1 MIEQKQVIRLNGIS
15 ASEFI
20 VVQDDNIT
28 WHEKVQVLEQQG
40 GEFCMPAQ
48 WTGDVVG
55 KMHIYGVSIRDMAS
69 FMGITPEY
77 TGRVLNGKDE
87 PKGAEEKF
95 RLALDELIRQKGI

>member
-1 MIEQKQVIRLNGIS
+1 
-15 ASEFI
+15 
-20 VVQDDNIT
+20 
-28 WHEKVQVLEQQG
+28 
-40 GEFCMPAQ
+40 MPAQ

-95 RLALDELIRQKGI
+95 RLALDENKQKKGI

>member
-1 MIEQKQVIRLNGIS
+1 
-15 ASEFI
+15 
-20 VVQDDNIT
+20 
-28 WHEKVQVLEQQG
+28 
-40 GEFCMPAQ
+40 
-48 WTGDVVG
+48 
-55 KMHIYGVSIRDMAS
+55 MHIYGVSIRDMAS

>member
-1 MIEQKQVIRLNGIS
+1 MIEQKQVKRLNGIS

-28 WHEKVQVLEQQG
+28 WHDKVQVLEQQG

-48 WTGDVVG
+48 W

>member
-1 MIEQKQVIRLNGIS
+1 
-15 ASEFI
+15 
-20 VVQDDNIT
+20 
-28 WHEKVQVLEQQG
+28 
-40 GEFCMPAQ
+40 MPAQ

-95 RLALDELIRQKGI
+95 RLALMSLSGKRGFEIGNIFLWL

>member
-1 MIEQKQVIRLNGIS
+1 MRAKRLNKIS

-28 WHEKVQVLEQQG
+28 WHKKVQVLEQKG

-55 KMHIYGVSIRDMAS
+55 KMHIHGVSIRDMAA

-95 RLALDELIRQKGI
+95 RFALDELIRKKER

>member
-1 MIEQKQVIRLNGIS
+1 
-15 ASEFI
+15 
-20 VVQDDNIT
+20 
-28 WHEKVQVLEQQG
+28 
-40 GEFCMPAQ
+40 MPAQ

-55 KMHIYGVSIRDMAS
+55 KMHIYGVSMRDMAS
-69 FMGITPEY
+69 CLGITPEY